1 MMPFLLSC
9 APPGLASI
17 AAWCGSGTTTS
28 GSAVVTCL
36 NATARTRRAER
47 AIQSDVLPIWQ
58 VLHGAPSVPCIS
70 AQRGAQFDD
79 HCTSNLF
86 INNKLRQ
93 RYSKY
98 KFCQGMTSWRAS
110 YSLIPSLMCTFGG
123 KVSKGF
129 ATARMVVMKWTRL
142 LCGAASISHNDFG
155 VRCHHVT
162 AGDESH
168 ETSDE
173 RTRDRHCKARV
184 ARGGNG

>member
-1 MMPFLLSC
+1 MMPFLLPC

-36 NATARTRRAER
+36 NATARTRQAER

-58 VLHGAPSVPCIS
+58 VLHGTPSVPCIS
-70 AQRGAQFDD
+70 AQRGARFDD

-98 KFCQGMTSWRAS
+98 MAPSIFAQNFLGADTQICDQHILGWSRHIMWQKWPARA
-110 YSLIPSLMCTFGG
+110 G
-123 KVSKGF
+123 K
-129 ATARMVVMKWTRL
+129 T
-142 LCGAASISHNDFG
+142 
-155 VRCHHVT
+155 
-162 AGDESH
+162 
-168 ETSDE
+168 
-173 RTRDRHCKARV
+173 
-184 ARGGNG
+184 